1 MAAILQLRRGTSPS
15 TTISEPYFNTG
26 LGTIQIGDGST
37 SITLVKI
44 GSNTGNVS
52 LVGNLSITGNLTV
65 SENITFGGNLITLGD
80 ANTDNIVISGELSS
94 SLVPNNDDAFD
105 LGSSLKRYKNLYVV
119 SASIDNISLPGSNIV
134 SSSEQIST
142 YGVFLEIGGDNI
154 FSGSSQ
160 IDLTQTTNYITGIKT
175 RLNVETVIS
184 GSSQITYSG
193 ISSIPSGIVS
203 GSSQVTSLLPS
214 GTFSGSSQVVYTSLS
229 SIPSGIVSGS
239 SQITPLLP
247 NGVVSGSSQ
256 VVILLPNGVVSGSA
270 QVLGGTGIVSGSSQV
285 NADSITNFDT
295 NVKDKLNTDGVISG
309 SSQVNITST
318 TGTLDISSRTNLA
331 VSDTPTIDMILTGD
345 TLSANAIGGI
355 VSGSSQVSYI
365 GLSNI
370 PSGIISGS
378 SQISSVLPSGVVS
391 GSSQITYSGISSIP
405 SGIVSGSSQISAD
418 QTEGWV
424 TDVKTRLNVETV
436 ISGSTQ
442 VNADNITN
450 FDTNVKDKLNTDGV
464 VSGSSQITYSGI
476 SSIPSGIVSGSTQVK
491 SLLPSGVVSGSTQVN
506 ADNIT
511 NFDTNVKDKLNTDLV
526 VSGSASSV
534 KTFLSLQN
542 VTNESKATMFS
553 SPTFTGTVSGVTAA
567 HVGLGN
573 VTNESKA
580 TMFTNAALTGNPTA
594 PTQTGTDDSTK
605 IATTAFVQDRINF
618 IIGTAGSTLD
628 TLGELSASLADD
640 SGSLAGLITT
650 VGGKLQKDQNLLDL
664 TDTSVARTNLGVA
677 IGTNVQAYNATL
689 AAVAGGTYSGDDSI
703 TTIGTVTAGNVT
715 AILPSGVVSG
725 SIQVLGGTG
734 IVSGSSQVVYT
745 SLSSIPSGIVSG
757 SSQITYSGIS
767 SIPSG
772 IVSSSSQVTSLLPT
786 GVVSGSS
793 QVTSSLDL
801 RYLLIDG
808 DNVFT
813 GSSQVD
819 LTQTTNYISGI
830 KTRLNTEGVFSSSIQ
845 VNANDITNFD
855 TNVKDKLNVDGV
867 ISGSSQVQINSVT
880 GFTTFSSSV
889 DSRLDTLEGS
899 FSTSVDSRLDNLE
912 LDSASQDLRLDN
924 LESTTQSLDNRLDNV
939 ELFTSSYFT
948 DSASVDSR
956 LDTLEGSFSTS
967 VDSRLDYIEGEF
979 STSLDSRL
987 DLLENFSSSQYIND
1001 SQSFDTRL
1009 DYLEGDFSTS
1019 LDSRL
1024 DSVEG
1029 DQHTHSNKANLDEI
1043 NQDLATTDAPS
1054 FIGLSLTSLLPQPTS
1069 SIEFDAVFLSSSNE
1083 LTYRTLGNAILYNVT
1098 SSQDIVLES
1107 GSIAYASDNLLTAG
1121 AVKKYVDWRTEE
1133 LVTAIGAADITSV
1146 TANAGLTGGGLT
1158 GAVTL
1163 SLDTGSVH
1171 FNNGVVSNLVSLN
1184 SFTQSY
1190 FTDSASIDTRLDG
1203 LESFSSSLDSGFVTE
1218 AELASATGSL
1228 INSIATKLNTGSYNT
1243 DSASFDSRIDVLES
1257 DSISQDGRLDNLE
1270 LTTAS
1275 FDGRLDNLELDSASQ
1290 DGRLDNIELFTS
1302 SIDTIIKTK
1311 LNIEGVISGSDQ
1323 LTSSYDSRYVN
1334 ETDFTSFS
1342 SSVDGRLDLLET
1354 NSSSLENIFEEKASG
1369 THTLV
1374 SGSSQVLDI
1383 LSSLNTYTGSNNT
1396 TNTTQNSRLDQL
1408 STYTGSN
1415 ETAQSAQNSR
1425 LSSLETKTGSLDTEQ
1440 SAQNSRLNQLS
1451 TYTGSNDTTNTTQNS
1466 RLSSLETKTGSL
1478 DTEQSAQNS
1487 RLNQLSTYTGSNDT
1501 TNTTQNSR
1509 LDQLS
1514 TYTGSNDT
1522 INTTQNSRL
1531 SQIESVTS
1539 SLDSTYEEKASGTHT
1554 LVSGSSQ
1561 IQLIK
1566 TDSGSFSTNMVVE
1579 GSNLYYTDTRVKTK
1593 LNTEGVIS
1601 GSDQLTG
1608 SLVDLTSDQT
1618 ISGTKT
1624 FNDIVVNGTGSFA
1637 YITSV
1642 SGTAKIIGD
1651 AFIVLNTDTPTSRYA
1666 GLSVYDS
1673 GSTLSTASFYYDGE
1687 TNDWGYEYS
1696 SSTGVDYAVTIF
1708 GPEYNTKGNPSY
1720 LTTNKI
1726 PKAVDNHHLNDSNIT
1741 DTGTLITLG
1750 SNTIVNGTLLSTGTS
1765 LVSGSSQI
1773 NFTQLSGISSNIISA
1788 SSDTAQVDMII
1799 TGGSISANLKG
1810 GVVSGSSQITYS
1822 GISSIPS
1829 GIVSS
1834 SAQVKS
1840 LLPSGTASG
1849 SSQID
1854 ITLTTGTLDISSR
1867 TNLAVSDTAQVDMI
1881 LTDDTLSANLKGGV
1895 VSGSSQINFTQLSG
1909 ISSNIISASSDSAQ
1923 VDMIITGGSI
1933 SANLKGGVVSGSS
1946 QIDITTTTG
1955 TLDISSRT
1963 NLAVSDT
1970 TNVDMILTGDTLSA
1984 NLKGGVVSGSGQ
1996 LTDMTGDITVNSSGV
2011 SAIGNGVIV
2020 NTDVNASAAIAYTKL
2035 NLGGSGIV
2043 SGSTQI
2049 TKTLQDVTTAGN
2061 TTSTTISIT
2070 NTTASTSKTTGALIV
2085 SGGIGTSGGVF
2096 AGGDVVA
2103 YASSDI
2109 RLKDNILPIE
2119 NPLQKINS
2127 IGGYSFVWNEN
2138 QDTYKGKDY
2147 GVIAQEIEEI
2157 LPELVDT
2164 RENGYKA
2171 VKYDKLVSLLIEG
2184 IKELSSEVEE
2194 LKRKLNT

>member
-1 MAAILQLRRGTSPS
+1 MALLKLRRGTSLTS
-15 TTISEPYFNTG
+15 TAASAGSEIYFNTT
-26 LGTIQIGDGST
+26 LGTLQVGDNSST
-37 SITLVKI
+37 VNIVKI

-52 LVGNLSITGNLTV
+52 FSGTLGVTGISTLGVISGSNLHITDNATIKGNLTL
-65 SENITFGGNLITLGD
+65 GGSIYLGD
-80 ANTDNIVISGELSS
+80 GTVTDEIIVNASLSG
-94 SLVPNNDDAFD
+94 SLVPDTNEAYD
-105 LGSSLKRYKNLYVV
+105 LGSNSFKYKNLYVAT
-119 SASIDNISLPGSNIV
+119 ASIDNITLGGSDILSSSLGDYLNFDDYTSSLDSHFSNLDLFTSSQQTINGFYNTFTGSIGGRLTNLELDSSSQDSRLDNLELTTSSFEDRISQLETDSGSQDSRLDNLESTTQSLDGRLDNVELFTSSYFTDSASIDSRLDTLEGSFSTSVDSRIDLLESFSSSLDNTFVTTTELHTATSSLSASLTITDVDFENRINTLETTFSSSVDNRLDNLESTGSNHESRIDGLETYTGSNDTLNTTQNNRLSSLQTYTGSNDLNITKLFSSASQYQSF
-134 SSSEQIST
+134 SSSIDTTIKTKINIE
-142 YGVFLEIGGDNI
+142 GVF
-154 FSGSSQ
+154 S
-160 IDLTQTTNYITGIKT
+160 
-175 RLNVETVIS
+175 
-184 GSSQITYSG
+184 
-193 ISSIPSGIVS
+193 SSI
-203 GSSQVTSLLPS
+203 
-214 GTFSGSSQVVYTSLS
+214 
-229 SIPSGIVSGS
+229 
-239 SQITPLLP
+239 
-247 NGVVSGSSQ
+247 
-256 VVILLPNGVVSGSA
+256 
-270 QVLGGTGIVSGSSQV
+270 QV
-285 NADSITNFDT
+285 NANDITNFDV
-295 NVKDKLNTDGVISG
+295 NVKDKLNVDGVISG
-309 SSQVNITST
+309 SSQVQINSVTGFTSYSSSVDGRLDTIEGSFSTSVDSRLDNIETYTSS
-318 TGTLDISSRTNLA
+318 LKD
-331 VSDTPTIDMILTGD
+331 
-345 TLSANAIGGI
+345 AIN
-355 VSGSSQVSYI
+355 VSGQDLTIYGNLVVQGETTTLNTTELLI
-365 GLSNI
+365 EDK
-370 PSGIISGS
+370 
-378 SQISSVLPSGVVS
+378 VLA
-391 GSSQITYSGISSIP
+391 I
-405 SGIVSGSSQISAD
+405 A
-418 QTEGWV
+418 
-424 TDVKTRLNVETV
+424 
-436 ISGSTQ
+436 SGSTTSAA
-442 VNADNITN
+442 ADGAGLYISGADASILWN
-450 FDTNVKDKLNTDGV
+450 DGETLLEINQK
-464 VSGSSQITYSGI
+464 VS
-476 SSIPSGIVSGSTQVK
+476 SSIGFKGDGSELT
-491 SLLPSGVVSGSTQVN
+491 
-506 ADNIT
+506 
-511 NFDTNVKDKLNTDLV
+511 
-526 VSGSASSV
+526 
-534 KTFLSLQN
+534 
-542 VTNESKATMFS
+542 
-553 SPTFTGTVSGVTAA
+553 GVTAA
-567 HVGLGN
+567 GIDFDDI
-573 VTNESKA
+573 TNK
-580 TMFTNAALTGNPTA
+580 P
-594 PTQTGTDDSTK
+594 
-605 IATTAFVQDRINF
+605 
-618 IIGTAGSTLD
+618 
-628 TLGELSASLADD
+628 SL
-640 SGSLAGLITT
+640 
-650 VGGKLQKDQNLLDL
+650 
-664 TDTSVARTNLGVA
+664 
-677 IGTNVQAYNATL
+677 
-689 AAVAGGTYSGDDSI
+689 
-703 TTIGTVTAGNVT
+703 
-715 AILPSGVVSG
+715 
-725 SIQVLGGTG
+725 
-734 IVSGSSQVVYT
+734 
-745 SLSSIPSGIVSG
+745 
-757 SSQITYSGIS
+757 
-767 SIPSG
+767 
-772 IVSSSSQVTSLLPT
+772 
-786 GVVSGSS
+786 VSGSS

-880 GFTTFSSSV
+880 GFTSYSSSV

-924 LESTTQSLDNRLDNV
+924 IELTTQSLDGRLDNV

-956 LDTLEGSFSTS
+956 LDNLEGSFSTS
-967 VDSRLDYIEGEF
+967 VDSRLDYIEGQF

-1098 SSQDIVLES
+1098 SSQDVVLES
-1107 GSIAYASDNLLTAG
+1107 GSIAYESDNLLTAG

-1203 LESFSSSLDSGFVTE
+1203 LESFSSSLNSGFVTE

-1290 DGRLDNIELFTS
+1290 DSRLDNIEGFTS
-1302 SIDTIIKTK
+1302 SIDTTIKTK

-1383 LSSLNTYTGSNNT
+1383 LSSLNTYTGSNDT

-1466 RLSSLETKTGSL
+1466 RL
-1478 DTEQSAQNS
+1478 D
-1487 RLNQLSTYTGSNDT
+1487 QLSTYTGSNDT
-1501 TNTTQNSR
+1501 T
-1509 LDQLS
+1509 
-1514 TYTGSNDT
+1514 
-1522 INTTQNSRL
+1522 NTTQNSRL

-1618 ISGTKT
+1618 VSGTKT

-1642 SGTAKIIGD
+1642 SGNAKIIGD
-1651 AFIVLNTDTPTSRYA
+1651 NYIVLNNDTPTQRYA
-1666 GLSVYDS
+1666 GIAVYDS
-1673 GSTLSTASFYYDGE
+1673 GSATPTTASFNFDGQ
-1687 TNDWGYEYS
+1687 TNDWFYEYS
-1696 SSTGVDYAVTIF
+1696 ASTVDYGVVLF
-1708 GPEYNTKGNPSY
+1708 GPEYNTKGNPTY
-1720 LTTNKI
+1720 LTANRI
-1726 PKAVDNHHLNDSNIT
+1726 PKAEGTHHLNDSNIT
-1741 DTGTLITLG
+1741 DSGTLITLG

-1829 GIVSS
+1829 GIVSGS
-1834 SAQVKS
+1834 TQITP
-1840 LLPSGTASG
+1840 LLPSGTVSG
-1849 SSQID
+1849 SAQID

-1881 LTDDTLSANLKGGV
+1881 LTGDTL
-1895 VSGSSQINFTQLSG
+1895 
-1909 ISSNIISASSDSAQ
+1909 
-1923 VDMIITGGSI
+1923 

-1970 TNVDMILTGDTLSA
+1970 TNIDMILTGDTLSA

-2011 SAIGNGVIV
+2011 SAIGSGVIV
-2020 NTDVNASAAIAYTKL
+2020 NADVNVSAAIAYTKL

-2061 TTSTTISIT
+2061 TTTTTISIT

-2103 YASSDI
+2103 YASSDR
-2109 RLKDNILPIE
+2109 RLKDNITPIT
-2119 NPLQKINS
+2119 NPLQKINQ

-2138 QDTYKGKDY
+2138 QNTYKGKDY